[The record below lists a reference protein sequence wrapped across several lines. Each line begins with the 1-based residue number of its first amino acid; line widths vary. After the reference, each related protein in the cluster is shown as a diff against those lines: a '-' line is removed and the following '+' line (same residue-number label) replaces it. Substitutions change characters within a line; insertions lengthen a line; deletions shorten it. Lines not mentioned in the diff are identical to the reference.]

1 MKGSFVIGPGVN
13 DAGGED
19 TDSGGGGKRWEFHT
33 KNRIGH
39 GSFGSIYLGEWRS
52 RAGCSGAASNA
63 ARPVPQPV
71 GGEISQSS
79 LCSPGRDLDTGE
91 KVAVKVEAAHSSHP
105 QLAYEAKVYRLF
117 EKSSGFPRVH
127 FSGKENGRAVMVMDL
142 CGPSLEELFVKCGR
156 RLALPTVL
164 VLAEQLLR
172 RLETVHSR
180 GFVHRDIVRM
190 PSSVSWL

>member
-1 MKGSFVIGPGVN
+1 MLLGCCQRCSAGVP
-13 DAGGED
+13 
-19 TDSGGGGKRWEFHT
+19 
-33 KNRIGH
+33 
-39 GSFGSIYLGEWRS
+39 
-52 RAGCSGAASNA
+52 
-63 ARPVPQPV
+63 RPACC
-71 GGEISQSS
+71 EISLSS
-79 LCSPGRDLDTGE
+79 PLSPGRDLDTGE

-127 FSGKENGRAVMVMDL
+127 FSGKENGRCVMVMDL

-180 GFVHRDIVRM
+180 GFVHRDIVRRLLRAVIALTF
-190 PSSVSWL
+190 SL

>member
-1 MKGSFVIGPGVN
+1 M
-13 DAGGED
+13 
-19 TDSGGGGKRWEFHT
+19 
-33 KNRIGH
+33 
-39 GSFGSIYLGEWRS
+39 
-52 RAGCSGAASNA
+52 
-63 ARPVPQPV
+63 
-71 GGEISQSS
+71 
-79 LCSPGRDLDTGE
+79 
-91 KVAVKVEAAHSSHP
+91 AVKVEAAHASHP

-127 FSGKENGRAVMVMDL
+127 FCGKDNGRCVMVMDL

-180 GFVHRDIVRM
+180 GFVHRDIKQALCR
-190 PSSVSWL
+190 SVGVIPRSNGPLQGAGFLFSCCSWLC